1 MSLYRLA
8 EWNGLLEVLI
18 ARRACANAGSLSYDE
33 QLSFYDRLRPHLP
46 DVDLK
51 VHILNSHSNDWN
63 TVPVHRNATDVLKTM
78 KINEEKSDRQTSNVL
93 QILDRVRPQREHMA
107 SAAALVAAVNGRRFV
122 DALFEKMRAA
132 NLRSATAT
140 TLRRLAREVVKQAP
154 REVDICIQPTSLL
167 QKKPAPASLFQD
179 QQELLLT

>member
-1 MSLYRLA
+1 
-8 EWNGLLEVLI
+8 
-18 ARRACANAGSLSYDE
+18 
-33 QLSFYDRLRPHLP
+33 
-46 DVDLK
+46 
-51 VHILNSHSNDWN
+51 
-63 TVPVHRNATDVLKTM
+63 
-78 KINEEKSDRQTSNVL
+78 
-93 QILDRVRPQREHMA
+93 MA
-107 SAAALVAAVNGRRFV
+107 SAAALVAAVNGRRFG